1 MSEAGDV
8 KLVRLCMM
16 LLCNLLGRENLYT
29 NNVSL
34 LFCNQLING
43 HIKDLGVSD
52 VDSERLKK
60 LIVRLKC
67 GDKVRIGLKD
77 VVEKLENCLFG
88 NFSEAEQ

>member
-1 MSEAGDV
+1 MCEASDV

-16 LLCNLLGRENLYT
+16 LLCNFLGRENLYT

-34 LFCNQLING
+34 LFYNQIING
-43 HIKDLGVSD
+43 HIKDPGVSD

-77 VVEKLENCLFG
+77 VVEKLEKCLFG
-88 NFSEAEQ
+88 NLSEAEQ

>member
-8 KLVRLCMM
+8 KLVRLSMM

-34 LFCNQLING
+34 L
-43 HIKDLGVSD
+43 GVSD
-52 VDSERLKK
+52 IDSERLKK